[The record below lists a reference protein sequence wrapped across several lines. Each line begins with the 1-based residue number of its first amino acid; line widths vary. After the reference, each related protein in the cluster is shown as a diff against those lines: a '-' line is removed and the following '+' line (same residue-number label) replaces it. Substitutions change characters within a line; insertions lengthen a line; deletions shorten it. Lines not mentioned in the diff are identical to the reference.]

1 MAKFTEEDAYEI
13 VEGNKEAKSFEK
25 KHPDFVINIGRL
37 TPKKT
42 ENWIKK
48 NKEAVKGEP
57 PKYIWFVEYE
67 EIDVEKLTL
76 YVNPDTR
83 KVISTA
89 VEKLKAAPE
98 ED

>member
-13 VEGNKEAKSFEK
+13 VEGNKEAVAFEK
-25 KHPDFVINIGRL
+25 KYPNCVLNIGRL

-67 EIDVEKLTL
+67 EIDVEMLTL

-83 KVISTA
+83 KIISTE
-89 VEKLKAAPE
+89 VKKLKAAPE
-98 ED
+98 EE